1 METLHHEAPDEQAMF
16 PRIAI
21 VGLPE
26 RLDGPD
32 VLALPPAPAEPDDL
46 ADWLDCQ
53 AAHYRV
59 GGTGASALVAR
70 LLERE
75 AAEVRAMSATTAAE
89 YEARCEVMAEWAME
103 QNMSPEYFF

>member
-26 RLDGPD
+26 RLDGPP
-32 VLALPPAPAEPDDL
+32 VLALPSAPAEPEDL
-46 ADWLDCQ
+46 ADWLECQ

-59 GGTGASALVAR
+59 GGTAASARVAR

-75 AAEVRAMSATTAAE
+75 AREVRAME
-89 YEARCEVMAEWAME
+89 RD
-103 QNMSPEYFF
+103 MSPEYFF